1 MGVRILI
8 FAKAPVASEVKTR
21 LIPALGAEGAAKLAR
36 AMLVD
41 TCREAVTAGVGP
53 VELCL
58 AGDPACIPELPE
70 GVALSDQGEGDLGAR
85 LWRAAE
91 RAGPP
96 LLLIGT
102 DCPGLDRGRLRSAA
116 EELRRHDAF
125 LHPTEDGGYALLGL
139 NRLDESLF
147 TDIAWST
154 ASVARATIGR
164 IEALGWSLRVG
175 ETLRDIDEPE
185 DLAGAG
191 IAYGLGPESSSG

>member
-1 MGVRILI
+1 MRILI
-8 FAKAPVASEVKTR
+8 FAKAPVAGAVKTR

-36 AMLVD
+36 TMLIE
-41 TCREAVTAGVGP
+41 TCREAVAAEVGP
-53 VELCL
+53 AELCL
-58 AGDPACIPELPE
+58 AGDRACIPELPE

-116 EELRRHDAF
+116 EALRQHDAV

-139 NRLDESLF
+139 NRLDPSLF
-147 TDIAWST
+147 TDVAWST
-154 ASVARATIGR
+154 ASVAGTTIGR
-164 IEALGWSLRVG
+164 IEGLGWSVFLS
-175 ETLRDIDEPE
+175 ETLRDIDEPV
-185 DLAGAG
+185 DLV
-191 IAYGLGPESSSG
+191 AYGTSPDTSSG

>member
-1 MGVRILI
+1 MRILI
-8 FAKAPVASEVKTR
+8 FAKALVAGEVKTR

-36 AMLVD
+36 EMLAE
-41 TCREAVTAGVGP
+41 TCHEAVAAEVGP

-58 AGDPACIPELPE
+58 SGDPACIPELPE

-91 RAGPP
+91 RVGPP

-116 EELRRHDAF
+116 EALRHHDAI

-139 NRLDESLF
+139 NRLDPTLF

-154 ASVARATIGR
+154 AGVARATIGR
-164 IEALGWSLRVG
+164 IEALGWSLRAG

-185 DLAGAG
+185 DLA
-191 IAYGLGPESSSG
+191 AYGLGPDASSG